1 MAETLGPCEIIMT
14 TVFEELPGIGERL
27 INYFGIYSEFFLK
40 RIPFKKS
47 PHLIQERKALLY
59 KKLHTKGLGGSGM
72 REL

>member
-47 PHLIQERKALLY
+47 PHFASIQKVTY
-59 KKLHTKGLGGSGM
+59 
-72 REL
+72 